1 MARRNQQKKGL
12 KISNKTILI
21 LLGVVT
27 VCFLSVALSLKF
39 LNTDKINEDAEPVI
53 SNNIQSE
60 NQQEAPDKDD
70 ETLSDDE
77 IKEPLPAEG
86 QSGDDNN
93 NSEQKPQPE
102 KGEEQAAA
110 ENESQ
115 DVAQEQQEEKISY
128 SFPNKLRGTFLNV
141 GEEFSVEGKTQE
153 QIHQDIDKSFEKMKT
168 LGINA
173 VFVDVLSKNGTIYN
187 AEGIK
192 SISQYDVYKYIEDKA
207 KSENIF
213 VYAVYDL
220 SIQPDGGGIVEND
233 TITTTGIDKTIGII
247 KEFATNY
254 SPNGIILS
262 NYYSLNNNTGYEEYS
277 KFGGGMGYE
286 NYQRENTLALVKNVR
301 DAIRETAPQIPVAI
315 NADTVWANADE
326 NKEGTE
332 TSASFTS
339 LYDGNADT
347 KSFIEK
353 ELCDFVV
360 TKNLTAIKDTAVPF
374 ESQVKWWSSVAD
386 EKDIPV
392 FVCQSSKKAISG
404 EALWKSPDEITRQ
417 ALIIK
422 SYSNVLGSVFDSL
435 NALVDDKTGSTD
447 LLMKFYE
454 DKVKKE
460 HILKDLAVTNPTKL
474 TYTTFEPSVTFTGA
488 SDPNFDVTF
497 NGTKVSTDQN
507 GFFSISTELKEGN
520 NKFTFSHK
528 GKDVTYNI
536 TRKIELLKEIS
547 PTGNLSIDGNMQIS
561 ITAEAIE
568 GAKVWA
574 TINGQTIPMA
584 VDDVKDDQNASH
596 NTGESNFKKYI
607 GYYETPNATNAV
619 QKIGNIVV
627 NAQWNGYQKSKQG
640 AFVSVNKKPQLEDG
654 VLVRVISNDAMTF
667 PTNKLDNDSSPQNF
681 PLAKGTM
688 DYTVGSELVFKNGN
702 NTYTYFNLSSGLR
715 VYSKDITPVSNMKLI
730 GNNKINGM
738 TVTATNQNTDLIL
751 ATEQNVPYVAKYDGN
766 NFKITFEYTDSVPEG
781 MSLSKNPLFSGAT
794 WDGATLKLKLKS
806 SGVFLGVRMFYNE
819 AGNLVF
825 RFTNPPA
832 SISGA
837 RITVD
842 PGHHINDPGAAGF
855 NPYYNEQVINWQIST
870 KTAELLEEA
879 GANVN
884 LIDTNSNAYTLD
896 PRVASGRN
904 FGSQLFISIH
914 NNSAPSASAQGTEV
928 YYFNDFSKSFASK
941 SSANISSA
949 LGTNNRGAKFAHYI
963 VTKIMQYP
971 AVLTECGF
979 LTNRDEYN
987 KLIEEDYQWEIARG
1001 ITSAAKS
1008 FFSSVSGNYGITGTE
1023 SVGNTQ
1029 SIGDTSSSDDTDDE
1043 DTNDKQNS
1051 SEIEDLYFT
1060 KGNIDLYVGD
1070 EYKLKYDVSPEDAD
1084 TSDIIFESS
1093 DTDIATVNSKGIVKV
1108 ISEGEVEI
1116 TISTSDGEI
1125 KDYCTI
1131 YCEE

>member
-1 MARRNQQKKGL
+1 MARRKQTGIGFN
-12 KISNKTILI
+12 ISNKTIVI
-21 LLGVVT
+21 LLIAVT
-27 VCFLSVALSLKF
+27 FCFVTIAFSLKF
-39 LNTDKINEDAEPVI
+39 LNTDKIDDTAQPVM
-53 SNNIQSE
+53 SNNVQDKNEQNVEDKTNIQK
-60 NQQEAPDKDD
+60 NQNS
-70 ETLSDDE
+70 SDDK
-77 IKEPLPAEG
+77 IKEPLSPSEEPEDKDTKKEDKQKDTKDAETENP
-86 QSGDDNN
+86 QENN
-93 NSEQKPQPE
+93 EKITYTFPE
-102 KGEEQAAA
+102 KM
-110 ENESQ
+110 
-115 DVAQEQQEEKISY
+115 
-128 SFPNKLRGTFLNV
+128 RGAFINI
-141 GEEFSVEGKTQE
+141 GEEFSVSGKTFE
-153 QIHQDIDKSFEKMKT
+153 QIKQDIDKEFAEAKK

-173 VFVDVLSKNGTIYN
+173 IFVDAITKDGTLYN
-187 AEGIK
+187 TANIK
-192 SISQYDVYKYIEDKA
+192 SICQYDVYKYIQDKA
-207 KSENIF
+207 KSDNF
-213 VYAVYDL
+213 YVYAVYDL
-220 SIQPDGGGIVEND
+220 SLYPKGSEIVSNN
-233 TITTTGIDKTIGII
+233 TVTTSSINEIINPI

-262 NYYSLNNNTGYEEYS
+262 NYYSLNNNTGYDEYV

-301 DAIRETAPQIPVAI
+301 EVLKETAPQIPVAI
-315 NADTVWANADE
+315 NADTVWANSEE
-326 NKEGTE
+326 NKEGTA
-332 TSASFTS
+332 TKAAFTA

-347 KSFIEK
+347 KAFIENS
-353 ELCDFVV
+353 LCDFLV
-360 TKNLTAIKDTAVPF
+360 TENLTTIKDGTVPF
-374 ESQVKWWSSVAD
+374 ESQVKWWSDIA
-386 EKDIPV
+386 KKQDIPV

-417 ALIIK
+417 ALVLK

-435 NALVDDKTGSTD
+435 DALVNDKTGSTE

-454 DKVKKE
+454 NKVKKE

-474 TYTTFEPSVTFTGA
+474 TYTTFEPSVSFTGA
-488 SDPNFDVTF
+488 SDPNFEVTF

-507 GFFSISTELKEGN
+507 GFFSITVDLKEGN

-536 TRKIELLKEIS
+536 TRRIELLKEIS
-547 PTGNLSIDGNMQIS
+547 PTGNLAIDGNMQIS

-574 TINGQTIPMA
+574 TINGQTIPMT
-584 VDDVKDDQNASH
+584 VDNVKDDQNASH

-607 GYYETPNATNAV
+607 GYYETPTATNAV

-640 AFVSVNKKPQLEDG
+640 AFVSVNKKPKLEDG
-654 VLVRVISNDAMTF
+654 VLVRVIANDAMTF

-688 DYTVGSELVFKNGN
+688 DYTVGSELVFKNGS

-730 GNNKINGM
+730 GNNKITGM
-738 TVTATNQNTDLIL
+738 TVTADTSKTDLIL
-751 ATEQNVPYVAKYDGN
+751 ATEQNVPYVARYDGSY
-766 NFKITFEYTDSVPEG
+766 FKITFEYTDSVPSS

-806 SGVFLGVRMFYNE
+806 NGVFLGVRTLYNE

-837 RITVD
+837 RITID

-855 NPYYNEQVINWQIST
+855 NPYYNEQVINWMIAS
-870 KTAELLEEA
+870 KTAELLKDE

-884 LIDTNSNAYTLD
+884 LIDTNSNVYTLD
-896 PRVASGRN
+896 PRIASGRN

-928 YYFNDFSKSFASK
+928 YYFNDFSKSFATK
-941 SSANISSA
+941 SAANISSA
-949 LGTNNRGAKFAHYI
+949 LGTNNRGGKFAHYI

-987 KLIEEDYQWEIARG
+987 KLLDEDYQLGIAKS
-1001 ITSAAKS
+1001 ITSAARS
-1008 FFSSVSGNYGITGTE
+1008 YFDSVSGNYGITGTE

-1029 SIGDTSSSDDTDDE
+1029 VVNNTNDNSDNLENEEATSSDNESKNT
-1043 DTNDKQNS
+1043 Q
-1051 SEIEDLYFT
+1051 EIEDLSFT
-1060 KGNIDLYVGD
+1060 KSEIDLYVGD
-1070 EYKLKYDVSPEDAD
+1070 EYKLKYKVEPEDAD
-1084 TSDIIFESS
+1084 TDSIKFESL
-1093 DTDIATVNSKGIVKV
+1093 DPDVATVNSKGVVKV
-1108 ISEGEVEI
+1108 IAQGEAEI
-1116 TISTSDGEI
+1116 VISTSDGKI
-1125 KDYCTI
+1125 KDNCKI